1 MKINFNGDIGKVTKF
16 VTTCST
22 FHEDIDV
29 KAGRYVVDSKSLLG
43 MCAIC
48 TLPNL
53 EVEILTD
60 DSLRRAVFQ
69 EVMKEFA

>member
-16 VTTCST
+16 VTTCAA
-22 FHEDIDV
+22 FPEDIDV

-48 TLPNL
+48 TLPDL
-53 EVEILTD
+53 EATILTND
-60 DSLRRAVFQ
+60 GFRIAVFS
-69 EVMKEFA
+69 EVMKEFE